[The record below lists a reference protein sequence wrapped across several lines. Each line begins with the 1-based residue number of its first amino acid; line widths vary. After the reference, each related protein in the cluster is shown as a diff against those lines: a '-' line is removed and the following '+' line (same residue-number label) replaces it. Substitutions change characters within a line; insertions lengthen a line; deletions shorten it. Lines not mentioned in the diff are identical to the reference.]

1 MLRSLHNK
9 YSGRFYQCLPV
20 SGGYF
25 MPGGSDDRGGVG
37 REGGGREEGPTLQ
50 ICGVWWRVVGEL
62 SSAPQTG

>member
-1 MLRSLHNK
+1 
-9 YSGRFYQCLPV
+9 
-20 SGGYF
+20 